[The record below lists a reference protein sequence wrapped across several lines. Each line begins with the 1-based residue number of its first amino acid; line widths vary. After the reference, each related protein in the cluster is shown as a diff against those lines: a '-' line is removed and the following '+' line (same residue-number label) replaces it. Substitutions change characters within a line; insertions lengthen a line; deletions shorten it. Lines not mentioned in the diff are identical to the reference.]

1 MDKRLEK
8 LSKTIVDYSI
18 EVKKGDRVL
27 IQYEDSKCNPLVK
40 LLIDDICEKGAVPIP
55 RLYDEELECRIRE
68 KVSDLFID
76 ELVKSK
82 QFDVDNFD
90 CFIRIC
96 YNKNEYDS
104 KNISGKRL
112 KK

>member
-18 EVKKGDRVL
+18 KVKKGDRVL

-40 LLIDDICEKGAVPIP
+40 LLIDDICEVGAIP
-55 RLYDEELECRIRE
+55 TVRLFDLELESRIKE
-68 KVSDLFID
+68 KASDKLVD
-76 ELVKSK
+76 EIVKSK

-96 YNKNEYDS
+96 YNKN
-104 KNISGKRL
+104 
-112 KK
+112 

>member
-18 EVKKGDRVL
+18 GVKKGDRVL

-40 LLIDDICEKGAVPIP
+40 LLIDDICEVGGVPIP

-76 ELVKSK
+76 ESYVAPYGWDNTLDPLSSK
-82 QFDVDNFD
+82 
-90 CFIRIC
+90 
-96 YNKNEYDS
+96 K
-104 KNISGKRL
+104 
-112 KK
+112 